1 MRLFILVIAVIAHTI
16 LLNPRSGPLHFLL
29 WLPKLLA
36 DALSPVLV
44 GWHTFVVLMGLKRR
58 DWVLLLLG
66 GMGTAVSLK
75 HFTDVTTPQENDFTE
90 AFGLDWQ
97 ARIPAEIQANL
108 STRRWQPLFKQA
120 PHGLIEWDVE
130 YGSNPDTPDDVRLFA
145 DIMHPPDHVARSG
158 LALIYV
164 HGGGWAYGKRNIG
177 KFPYFRQLSAQ
188 GHLIMDIDYTL
199 NPKTS
204 VPGMAMDVKRA
215 IIWLKT
221 NAERYQI
228 NPERVVLAGQS
239 AGGHLS
245 LLAAYTGNYPGLQPD
260 GSPVD
265 TAVRAVISYYGPP
278 DMAALHD
285 DVEARFTVLLKGQM
299 GQSLQE
305 RAGHEH
311 TLAHGIA
318 GLVGGSVLDAPEMY
332 RLISPITYV
341 DAECPPTLLI
351 HGTHDLLVSYREV
364 ERLLVALRQHD
375 VPSVYIPLPGC
386 DHSFESVLPRISPSA
401 QTSAY
406 YMERFIALMV

>member
-1 MRLFILVIAVIAHTI
+1 MRLFALVMAAISHST
-16 LLNPRSGPLHFLL
+16 LLNPRNGPLHFML

-36 DALSPVLV
+36 DALSPL
-44 GWHTFVVLMGLKRR
+44 FVVWNFVVGLTGLKRR
-58 DWVLLLLG
+58 NWLLVLVG
-66 GMGTAVSLK
+66 MMGTAVSLK
-75 HFTDVTTPQENDFTE
+75 HFTDTTTPQENDFAE
-90 AFGLDWQ
+90 AFGTDWQ
-97 ARIPAEIQANL
+97 ARIPAAAQAKL
-108 STRRWQPLFKQA
+108 STRRWQPIFKQ
-120 PHGLIEWDVE
+120 PPRGVIERNVE

-145 DIMHPPDHVARSG
+145 DIMHPPEGVARSG

-164 HGGGWAYGKRNIG
+164 HGGGWAYGKRNIS
-177 KFPYFRQLSAQ
+177 KFPYFRQFSSQ
-188 GHLIMDIDYTL
+188 GHLVMDIDYTL

-221 NAERYQI
+221 NAENYQI
-228 NPERVVLAGQS
+228 NPDRIVLAGQS

-245 LLAAYTGNYPGLQPD
+245 LLAAYTGNYIGLQPD
-260 GSPVD
+260 NSTVD
-265 TAVRAVISYYGPP
+265 TSVRAVISYYGPP

-285 DVEARFTVLLKGQM
+285 DVAARFDGLLRGQM

-305 RAGHEH
+305 RVGHEH
-311 TLAHGIA
+311 TLTHGVA
-318 GLVGGSVLDAPEMY
+318 GLVGGSVLDTPEMY

-341 DAECPPTLLI
+341 DADCPPTMLI
-351 HGTHDLLVSYREV
+351 HGTHDLLVSHREV
-364 ERLLVALRQHD
+364 ERLLVALRRYE
-375 VPSVYIPLPGC
+375 VPAIYIPMPGC